1 MSESVK
7 QIWSV
12 CLFST
17 TSHWSRWDVTDAGD
31 IFRAGRSWQIVV
43 SLPLCCV
50 TGLIIATPTPAG
62 ISAASSALIHFC
74 STSLLLHFSL
84 SWSRLTSS
92 SCSLIHLASNPP
104 PSLLHPLT
112 LHFFSRSTSLYP
124 LLLFCM
130 FSKIGDQ
137 WELLHLSVKHCLAL
151 FPDPKKENRV
161 NWGRWISISGAKQTA
176 NCYYSL
182 QAITF

>member
-1 MSESVK
+1 MSESLK
-7 QIWSV
+7 QNWSV

-17 TSHWSRWDVTDAGD
+17 ISHRSRWDVTDAGD

-62 ISAASSALIHFC
+62 ISAPSSALIHFC
-74 STSLLLHFSL
+74 STFLLLHFSL
-84 SWSRLTSS
+84 SWFHLTSS

-104 PSLLHPLT
+104 SFTLSL
-112 LHFFSRSTSLYP
+112 STSSLAP
-124 LLLFCM
+124 LLSTLYSSSACSARSGTSGS
-130 FSKIGDQ
+130 FSISVLNITSLSFQTLKKKTGWTEADGS
-137 WELLHLSVKHCLAL
+137 LSVELKL
-151 FPDPKKENRV
+151 
-161 NWGRWISISGAKQTA
+161 TA
-176 NCYYSL
+176 NCYHNL